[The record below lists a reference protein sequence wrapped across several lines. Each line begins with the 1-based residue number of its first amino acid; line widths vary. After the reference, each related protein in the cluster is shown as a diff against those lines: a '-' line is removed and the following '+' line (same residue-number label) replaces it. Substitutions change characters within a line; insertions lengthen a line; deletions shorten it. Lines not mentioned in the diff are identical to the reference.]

1 MCAVPVAGRP
11 KLFGER
17 LERADTSESKLQKK
31 KKQFS
36 LGRQREIKSKICT
49 RRKQQQHMVCWAN
62 FNKTSDIREQR
73 EYKRRTRLLY
83 A

>member
-1 MCAVPVAGRP
+1 
-11 KLFGER
+11 
-17 LERADTSESKLQKK
+17 
-31 KKQFS
+31 
-36 LGRQREIKSKICT
+36 
-49 RRKQQQHMVCWAN
+49 MVCWAN